1 MTIEKVEFTNSP
13 PRICDIP
20 EFEMKMFA
28 YNLMRA
34 TKKWKFAH
42 LNKERNVEDENKGSN
57 A

>member
-1 MTIEKVEFTNSP
+1 MTIDKVEFTNSP